1 MQSGNGDD
9 YYIFSQ
15 IEEKLRFLADC
26 IAQVE
31 EQIRERE
38 HQRDDLLSEL
48 LQKTCD
54 INTAIAAADPYL
66 PRKTALET
74 EFNDIEEEMRK
85 QKVDCWRDISAL
97 QKELRQLKREYRA
110 VRAGALC
117 SQQKR

>member
-1 MQSGNGDD
+1 MRPNNPTDHFT
-9 YYIFSQ
+9 FSQ
-15 IEEKLRFLADC
+15 IEDKLRFLEDC
-26 IAQVE
+26 ISQIE
-31 EQIRERE
+31 EQIQERE

-54 INTAIAAADPYL
+54 INTAIVAAGDHL
-66 PRKTALET
+66 SRRTALEA